1 MREQLLD
8 ALRAYYTGQISKH
21 KMNVENLITNSVGVA
36 EHPDHVETVSKEVE
50 SLANYDEQLQMIDK
64 YFSGE

>member
-8 ALRAYYTGQISKH
+8 ALRAYYTGQISRH
-21 KMNVENLITNSVGVA
+21 KANIENLITNSVGVA
-36 EHPDHVETVSKEVE
+36 EHPDHIETIAKEME

-64 YFSGE
+64 YFKKG